1 MKHVNSEIRF
11 PTSHFLVNFANDLET
26 FRKGEFRLQI
36 TCISI
41 FLTLYANSNCFG
53 PTNKFILKH
62 VIAHLSIISLGFIHE
77 TNLPQREKK
86 TNIFLRTIDI
96 CDIHFSRL

>member
-36 TCISI
+36 TYISI
-41 FLTLYANSNCFG
+41 FLTLYVNSNCFG

-62 VIAHLSIISLGFIHE
+62 VIAHLSIIYFRFIHE
-77 TNLPQREKK
+77 TNLPQEKK
-86 TNIFLRTIDI
+86 EYF
-96 CDIHFSRL
+96 F